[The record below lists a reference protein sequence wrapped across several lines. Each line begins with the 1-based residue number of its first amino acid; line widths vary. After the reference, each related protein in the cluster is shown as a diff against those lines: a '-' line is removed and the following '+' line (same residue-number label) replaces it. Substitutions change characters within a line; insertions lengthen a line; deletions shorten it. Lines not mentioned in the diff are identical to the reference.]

1 MRPEVASLLPF
12 TQNRLDALNRCD
24 RAVRLTSW
32 LRGMFQEV
40 GKMLFAWPKSSAL
53 VFAIGLA
60 TDEAMINRGDWQYAP
75 LWIVGYI
82 IVDWLL
88 PLI

>member
-1 MRPEVASLLPF
+1 
-12 TQNRLDALNRCD
+12 
-24 RAVRLTSW
+24 
-32 LRGMFQEV
+32 MFQEV